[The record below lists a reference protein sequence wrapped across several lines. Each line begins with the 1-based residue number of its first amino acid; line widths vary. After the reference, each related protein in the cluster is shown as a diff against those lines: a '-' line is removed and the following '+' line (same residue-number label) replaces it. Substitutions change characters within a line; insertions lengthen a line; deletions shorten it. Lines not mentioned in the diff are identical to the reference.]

1 MQHQDAQ
8 FYKSKKQYKVFL
20 NSKNIKMKT
29 KFVKTKEDK
38 LFKNKDFVK

>member
-29 KFVKTKEDK
+29 KICQ
-38 LFKNKDFVK
+38 NKGR